1 MTSVTDHLRL
11 AADFAPAIYDDWRKL
26 VDGMLKGAPF
36 EKLVGKTYD
45 GLKIE
50 PIYRRA
56 HDAAPVAGRPAAAPW
71 KIMQRIDHPDAAMA
85 NAQALHD
92 LENGATGLTLVF
104 AGANGAYGFGLEP
117 SAEAIEKVLD
127 GVFIDAGIAIELQ
140 IGPQSRMA
148 AIHVA
153 EYVKRKGLTPAA
165 CDIRFGLDPIGA
177 CAVWGS
183 SPYAWPEIVPAVT
196 GAIKGLAGIGFKG
209 PFAVADG
216 RVIHDAG
223 GSEVQELAFVLA
235 AGVAYLRALEDAGVA
250 LEDTQ
255 GMIYARLA
263 ADADQFLT
271 MAKFRA
277 LRLLWARV
285 EAASGLAPRPILIA
299 ADTAWRMLT
308 QRDPYVNML
317 RATMATFSAGLG
329 GADSINVLPH
339 TLALGL
345 PDPFAR
351 RAARN
356 TQLVLLE
363 ESNLAKVSDPAAGSG
378 GIETLTQQLCEAAWS
393 LFQEIEKAGG
403 VFASLEQNLIQRKVA
418 ATRAVREANIARRK
432 EVLTGAS
439 EFPNLHEA
447 HVAVL
452 AAKPVALA
460 PYGEAKFKFD
470 ALPPIRLAAPFERL
484 RDKSDQILKDKGVR
498 PKVFLANL
506 GTPADFTARAT
517 FAKSF
522 FETGGIEAVEF
533 LPSREVPSPLPS
545 GERSTPPKSDI
556 SDFGNNKGQTR
567 QQPSLMASGEGAVAS
582 DRNPSPAPAPSAQER
597 PLPMGEVKDFAA
609 LATAFKASGATL
621 ACLCSSDKTYA
632 GHATAAAKALQAA
645 GARHI
650 YLAGRAGEQEAA
662 LRAAGVN
669 DFIFAGGDALAMLR
683 EAYRLME

>member
-1 MTSVTDHLRL
+1 MTSETDDLRL
-11 AADFAPAIYDDWRKL
+11 AADFAPASYDDWRKL
-26 VDGMLKGAPF
+26 VDGVLKGAPF

-45 GLKIE
+45 GLKID

-56 HDAAPVAGRPAAAPW
+56 QGAAPIAGRPAAAPW
-71 KIMQRIDHPDAAMA
+71 QIMQRIDHPDARLA

-92 LENGATGLTLVF
+92 LENGANGLTLIF
-104 AGANGAYGFGLEP
+104 AGANGAHGFGLDP
-117 SAEAIEKVLD
+117 TAEAIEKVLD
-127 GVFIDAGIAIELQ
+127 GIFVDAGISIELQ
-140 IGPQSRMA
+140 IGSQSRMA

-153 EYVKRKGLTPAA
+153 EYLKRKGVALAA

-177 CAVWGS
+177 AAARGS
-183 SPYAWPEIVPAVT
+183 SPYAWPQIAPAIA
-196 GAIKGLAGIGFKG
+196 GAIKDLTAMGFEG

-235 AGVAYLRALEDAGVA
+235 TGVAYLRAIEDEGVA
-250 LEDTQ
+250 LEVAQ
-255 GMIYARLA
+255 NMIYARLS

-277 LRLLWARV
+277 LRLLWARI
-285 EAASGLAPRPILIA
+285 EQSCGLTPKPIFIA
-299 ADTAWRMLT
+299 AETSWRMLT

-317 RATMATFSAGLG
+317 RATIATFSAGLG
-329 GADSINVLPH
+329 GANAITVLPH

-393 LFQEIEKAGG
+393 LFQETEKAGG
-403 VFASLEQNLIQRKVA
+403 AFAALEQGLLQRKVA
-418 ATRAVREANIARRK
+418 ATRALREANIARRK

-447 HVAVL
+447 DVAVL
-452 AAKPVALA
+452 DAKPVTLA
-460 PYGEAKFKFD
+460 PADEAGIAFD
-470 ALPPIRLAAPFERL
+470 ALPPMRLAAPFERL
-484 RDKSDQILKDKGVR
+484 RDRSDQMLKAGGTR

-522 FETGGIEAVEF
+522 FESGGIEAVD
-533 LPSREVPSPLPS
+533 
-545 GERSTPPKSDI
+545 T
-556 SDFGNNKGQTR
+556 
-567 QQPSLMASGEGAVAS
+567 EGFA
-582 DRNPSPAPAPSAQER
+582 DP
-597 PLPMGEVKDFAA
+597 AA
-609 LATAFKASGATL
+609 LATAFKASGAAL
-621 ACLCSSDKTYA
+621 ACLCSSDKVYA
-632 GHATAAAKALQAA
+632 GHAAAAAKALQAA
-645 GARHI
+645 GAKHI
-650 YLAGRAGEQEAA
+650 YLAGRPGEQEAV

-669 DFIFAGGDALAMLR
+669 DFIFAGGDALATLQ
-683 EAYRLME
+683 EAYRRME

>member
-1 MTSVTDHLRL
+1 MTSVTDDLRL
-11 AADFAPAIYDDWRKL
+11 AADFQPATYDDWRKL
-26 VDGMLKGAPF
+26 VDGVLKGAPF
-36 EKLVGKTYD
+36 EKLVSKTYD

-50 PIYRRA
+50 PIYQRA
-56 HDAAPVAGRPAAAPW
+56 HDATPIAGRAAAAPW
-71 KIMQRIDHPDAAMA
+71 QIMQRIDHPDAAIA

-92 LENGATGLTLVF
+92 LENGANGLTLVF
-104 AGANGAYGFGLEP
+104 AGAHGAYGFGLDP
-117 SAEAIEKVLD
+117 SAQAIEQVLD
-127 GVFIDAGIAIELQ
+127 GVLIDAGIAIDLQ
-140 IGPQSRMA
+140 VGPQSRMA
-148 AIHVA
+148 ALHLA
-153 EYVKRKGLTPAA
+153 EYIKRKGVAPAA

-183 SPYAWPEIVPAVT
+183 SPYAWAEIAPAVT
-196 GAIKGLAGIGFKG
+196 GAAKSLAATGFKG

-235 AGVAYLRALEDAGVA
+235 TGVAYLRALEDAGVDLDQA
-250 LEDTQ
+250 RS
-255 GMIYARLA
+255 MVYARLS

-271 MAKFRA
+271 LAKFRA
-277 LRLLWARV
+277 LRLLWAQV
-285 EAASGLAPRPILIA
+285 EQACGLAPKPLLIS

-308 QRDPYVNML
+308 RRDPYVNML
-317 RATMATFSAGLG
+317 RATGATFSAGLG
-329 GADSINVLPH
+329 GANTITVLPH

-345 PDPFAR
+345 PDAFAR

-378 GIETLTQQLCEAAWS
+378 GIETLTQQLGEAAWS

-403 VFASLEQNLIQRKVA
+403 VFAALEQNLIQRKVA

-432 EVLTGAS
+432 EVLTGAT

-447 HVAVL
+447 QVAVL
-452 AAKPVALA
+452 DAKPVALA
-460 PYGEAKFKFD
+460 PYGEAKIKFD
-470 ALPPIRLAAPFERL
+470 ALPPIRLAAPFEHL
-484 RDKSDQILKDKGVR
+484 RDRSDQILKETGAR

-522 FETGGIEAVEF
+522 FETGGIEAVEY
-533 LPSREVPSPLPS
+533 LPSSPLPA
-545 GERSTPPKSDI
+545 GERSMP
-556 SDFGNNKGQTR
+556 Q
-567 QQPSLMASGEGAVAS
+567 ASGEGALAS
-582 DRNPSPAPAPSAQER
+582 NRNPSPAPSPSAGER

-609 LATAFKASGATL
+609 LASAFKASGAAL
-621 ACLCSSDKTYA
+621 ACLCSSDKVYA
-632 GHATAAAKALQAA
+632 AQATAAATALQAA

-650 YLAGRAGEQEAA
+650 YLAGRPGEQEPA

-669 DFIFAGGDALAMLR
+669 DFIFAGGDALATLQ
-683 EAYRLME
+683 EAYRLTE